1 MSTSRLET
9 FSDGVFAIAA
19 TLLILNVRADGSA
32 LGQELLKIWP
42 SYAAYAVS
50 FLTIGIMWV
59 NHHTVLEQIDR
70 VDRSFLFLNV
80 FFLMFVAF
88 VPFPTSL
95 VAAHLRDGG
104 ARAAAL
110 IYGIT
115 LTGTAVL
122 YNGLWLYGSLGR
134 RLLKEDADHVVV
146 AGITRSYLPGPWIY
160 LAATLVAL
168 ASPDASIALFAA
180 IAAFYM
186 LESSWFGRSRSSA
199 PEGEWPPLR

>member
-1 MSTSRLET
+1 VPTSRLET

-19 TLLILNVRADGSA
+19 TLLILDVRADGPS
-32 LGQELLKIWP
+32 LGHDLLKIWP

-70 VDRSFLFLNV
+70 VDRNFLFLNV

-104 ARAAAL
+104 AKAAAL
-110 IYGIT
+110 VYGIT

-122 YNGLWLYGSLGR
+122 YNGLWLYAALGR
-134 RLLKEDADHVVV
+134 RLLREDADRQVV

-168 ASPDASIALFAA
+168 ASPDASVALYGA

-186 LESSWFGRSRSSA
+186 LESSLFARRRSSA
-199 PEGEWPPLR
+199 PEGDWPPLA